1 MPTVSRS
8 ALVHYSAEQMYS
20 LVTDIAQY
28 PVFLGWCDHAVIDFR
43 KGDNI
48 LATVG
53 IAYKGVNKR
62 FTTRNVNVNEPSS
75 DGSNTVRA
83 IDMQL
88 VDGPFSKLV
97 GRWEFCE
104 LSPEASKV
112 EFNIEFEISNVLLR
126 PVLGPVFGEII
137 DRQVSA
143 FITRAECV
151 YGKSS
156 SSELA

>member
-1 MPTVSRS
+1 MPTVARS
-8 ALVHYSAEQMYS
+8 ALVNFSVDQMYA
-20 LVTDIAQY
+20 LVADIPQY
-28 PVFLGWCDHAVIDFR
+28 PVFLEWCDHAAIDS
-43 KGDNI
+43 KNGDTV

-62 FTTRNVNVNEPSS
+62 FTTRNVNVNKVSTEA
-75 DGSNTVRA
+75 GSRSKS

-88 VDGPFSKLV
+88 VDGPFSKLI
-97 GRWEFCE
+97 GRWGFSE

-112 EFNIEFEISNVLLR
+112 ELNIEFEISNMLLR

-143 FITRAECV
+143 FISRAESV
-151 YGKSS
+151 YGTSASS
-156 SSELA
+156 DLV

>member
-8 ALVHYSAEQMYS
+8 ALVSYSADQMYA

-28 PVFLGWCDHAVIDFR
+28 PVFLEWCDYAVIDSR
-43 KGDNI
+43 KDDKV

-62 FTTRNVNVNEPSS
+62 FTTSNINVTKANS
-75 DGSNTVRA
+75 DGSGTVRT
-83 IDMQL
+83 INMQL
-88 VDGPFSKLV
+88 VDGPFSKLA
-97 GRWEFCE
+97 GRWGFFE

-112 EFNIEFEISNVLLR
+112 ELNIEFEISNILLR
-126 PVLGPVFGEII
+126 PVLGPVFGEIL

-143 FITRAECV
+143 FISRAECV